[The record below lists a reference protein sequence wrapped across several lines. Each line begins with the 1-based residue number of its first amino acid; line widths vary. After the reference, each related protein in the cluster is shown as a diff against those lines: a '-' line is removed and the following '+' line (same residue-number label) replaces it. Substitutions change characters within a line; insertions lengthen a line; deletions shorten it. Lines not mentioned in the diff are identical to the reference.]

1 MIATIMNT
9 YSKHLVFKS
18 FSISLFVWLT
28 MVCLDFSVSLVMEL
42 ENLSE
47 TDSFLSLFL
56 ALLTE
61 QPHKCLQYLESSML
75 IGTLIALTL
84 FNQQGNL
91 VFLRSLGF
99 SPSKIVLIAS
109 TGPLLLSFLV
119 TALDEFVFI
128 PLVTDQ
134 VISQTNSLA
143 EERLNKDSYS
153 WQLSNENLIG
163 VQNLSSNKI
172 KDVQV
177 VEFNEV
183 GDVIRAEKFNSGLL
197 KDNKLTLRLTEGR
210 SSQTEI
216 LPFLLKAPLNT
227 KSLESMSLRSLL
239 KMQKNYSSLKVSN
252 DLRLIKAAVYS
263 KIFLPAFVLGIIF
276 FAGSLM
282 FSLVRSGGI
291 GRQIVF
297 GIFFGLLFDLTKD
310 LLVASFLTYQWP
322 ILVAYLLPIFF
333 LIMAGWIGYRRI

>member
-1 MIATIMNT
+1 M
-9 YSKHLVFKS
+9 
-18 FSISLFVWLT
+18 
-28 MVCLDFSVSLVMEL
+28 
-42 ENLSE
+42 
-47 TDSFLSLFL
+47 
-56 ALLTE
+56 
-61 QPHKCLQYLESSML
+61 
-75 IGTLIALTL
+75 
-84 FNQQGNL
+84 
-91 VFLRSLGF
+91 
-99 SPSKIVLIAS
+99 
-109 TGPLLLSFLV
+109 
-119 TALDEFVFI
+119 
-128 PLVTDQ
+128 
-134 VISQTNSLA
+134 A
-143 EERLNKDSYS
+143 EETLNRDSYS

-163 VQNLSSNKI
+163 VQNLRSNKI
-172 KDVQV
+172 KGVQV
-177 VEFNEV
+177 VEFNEA
-183 GDVIRAEKFNSGLL
+183 GEVIRAEKFNSGLL
-197 KDNKLTLRLTEGR
+197 TDNKLTLRLTEGR

-216 LPFLLKAPLNT
+216 FPFLLKAPLNT

-252 DLRLIKAAVYS
+252 DFRLIKSAVYS

-310 LLVASFLTYQWP
+310 LFVASFLTYQWP